1 MRVPAGWGLIS
12 MRTGGLYPASVRASP
27 GGLRDCSRCAY
38 QRAEALPQCVHFEP
52 KGYTT
57 HLASCG
63 REAIKIARNEEV
75 HLMIF
80 DVHLPDYSGLETFK
94 IIKKEIRLTI
104 PCIFMSGE
112 ITKELQIDLISA
124 NAYTLIPKPININIL
139 RESVEQVIAKYYWK

>member
-1 MRVPAGWGLIS
+1 MMALLDPRAGHYSLLI
-12 MRTGGLYPASVRASP
+12 TDDDASC
-27 GGLRDCSRCAY
+27 RDSIKK
-38 QRAEALPQCVHFEP
+38 VFEP

-57 HLASCG
+57 YLASCG
-63 REAIKIARNEEV
+63 REAVKIARNEEV
-75 HLMIF
+75 HLLIL

-94 IIKKEIRLTI
+94 IIKKEIRISI

-139 RESVEQVIAKYYWK
+139 RDSVEQVIEKYYWK